1 MLSNVTVQVTVLV
14 MDMTNI
20 RYLMSGGPCT
30 PPELQNVNLLHGEN
44 TQISFTPI
52 KMAYFS
58 AFYHFFPW
66 IYL

>member
-1 MLSNVTVQVTVLV
+1 MLSNVHVQVTVLV

-20 RYLMSGGPCT
+20 RYLMSGG

-52 KMAYFS
+52 KMAYF
-58 AFYHFFPW
+58 YHFFPR